1 MDPPPDP
8 SAPGRRFQTRRG
20 VQRTSKED
28 REAFARAE
36 ERRQAEA
43 QREAERAASAAAR
56 GSYIPRGHGRG
67 AQRGNAAERARN
79 ENNAGVFGA
88 AVPAVGVGA
97 GRGRGAARGRGGVA
111 NVEGL
116 VGVKEEVSAEALD
129 ASEEG
134 ERLGST
140 GDAAQPRASIRDGET
155 KPTTTSANATMER
168 QKVVKSIKK
177 DAPLM
182 LSSDEEGLEDGGLR
196 RDIETIEVSSDEED
210 DAIVD
215 EDDNEGPV
223 SAVAKGKRR
232 ENRARAPRAKMAL
245 RPVRA
250 PRETRETHELNVFSS
265 RRKAQRSLRGRSKAY
280 GGDDE
285 TGGALVDEDVMDLD
299 EPGPSTD
306 FSLQGIEAQ
315 TKSSRKKSLSA
326 KDKDPKLASETIEER
341 AERIRYSEDVRKIR
355 HELSAVHPAMAPPDD
370 FDMTEPARLDQG
382 MAGGREGK
390 IYLFQFPPL
399 TPMLVD
405 PAHKDDVVEIKQ
417 EPGAEGTQ
425 PDGAATTGASPV
437 QSSSKSKEKEKEK
450 PPQIKKEDNDS
461 KEEARAQIAA
471 AAENAKVLA
480 ADGARLPPG
489 LAGKL
494 NVHKSGR
501 VTLEWGGTNMEV
513 RWGSEVNFLQDVVF
527 AAGDDGVDVKGEEER
542 STFAFGQV
550 QKKLVVIPD
559 WQKIYE

>member
-8 SAPGRRFQTRRG
+8 SAPARRFQTRRG
-20 VQRTSKED
+20 VQRTSKAD

-56 GSYIPRGHGRG
+56 GSYIPRGSGRG

-88 AVPAVGVGA
+88 TVPAVGVGA

-116 VGVKEEVSAEALD
+116 VGVKEEGSAEALN
-129 ASEEG
+129 ASQEG
-134 ERLGST
+134 ERLG
-140 GDAAQPRASIRDGET
+140 RDGEA
-155 KPTTTSANATMER
+155 KPTTTSANATIER
-168 QKVVKSIKK
+168 KKIVKSVKK

-182 LSSDEEGLEDGGLR
+182 LSSDEEGLEEDGLR
-196 RDIETIEVSSDEED
+196 RDIETIEISSDEGD
-210 DAIVD
+210 DATVD
-215 EDDNEGPV
+215 GDDDEGPV
-223 SAVAKGKRR
+223 SAAAKGKRR

-265 RRKAQRSLRGRSKAY
+265 RKKAQRSLRDRSKAY

-341 AERIRYSEDVRKIR
+341 AERIRYSEDVRKLR
-355 HELSAVHPAMAPPDD
+355 HELSTVRPVMAPSDD
-370 FDMTEPARLDQG
+370 FDMTEPARLDRG
-382 MAGGREGK
+382 MANGREGK

-425 PDGAATTGASPV
+425 PGGAAGAGASPV
-437 QSSSKSKEKEKEK
+437 QASSKSKEKEKEK

-461 KEEARAQIAA
+461 KEEAKAQIAA
-471 AAENAKVLA
+471 AAENAKILT

-494 NVHKSGR
+494 NVHKSGK
-501 VTLEWGGTNMEV
+501 VTLEWGETNMEV

-527 AAGDDGVDVKGEEER
+527 AVGDDGVDVKGEEER

>member
-28 REAFARAE
+28 REAFARTE

-56 GSYIPRGHGRG
+56 GSFIPRGHGRG

-88 AVPAVGVGA
+88 AVPAMGVGA

-111 NVEGL
+111 NVEDL

-129 ASEEG
+129 ASQEG

-140 GDAAQPRASIRDGET
+140 GDGET

-177 DAPLM
+177 DAPLI

-215 EDDNEGPV
+215 EDDNEGPI

-232 ENRARAPRAKMAL
+232 ENRAGAPRAKMAL

-265 RRKAQRSLRGRSKAY
+265 RKKAQRSLRSRSKAY

-315 TKSSRKKSLSA
+315 TKSSRKKSLSV

-355 HELSAVHPAMAPPDD
+355 HELSVVHPAMAPSDD
-370 FDMTEPARLDQG
+370 FDMTEPARLDRG

-399 TPMLVD
+399 MPMLVD

-471 AAENAKVLA
+471 AAENAKVLT

-494 NVHKSGR
+494 NVHKSGK

-513 RWGSEVNFLQDVVF
+513 RWGSEVDFLQDVVF